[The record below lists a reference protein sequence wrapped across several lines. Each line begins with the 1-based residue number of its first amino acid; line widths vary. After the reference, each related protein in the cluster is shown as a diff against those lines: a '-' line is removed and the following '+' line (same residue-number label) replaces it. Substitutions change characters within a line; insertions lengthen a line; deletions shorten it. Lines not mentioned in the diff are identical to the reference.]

1 MTKTVEDLKRMY
13 SHLTDKELVEEYQYR
28 NSYSTRMVCGDV
40 LDILI
45 NSKKAVIDL
54 MRERGIKPST

>member
-13 SHLTDKELVEEYQYR
+13 SHLTDKELVEEYKYR
-28 NSYSTRMVCGDV
+28 NSYSTRMVCGDA

-54 MRERGIKPST
+54 MRERGIEPST

>member
-28 NSYSTRMVCGDV
+28 NSYSTRMVCGDA

-54 MRERGIKPST
+54 MRERGIDPST